1 MIMMKFENLSDESL
15 FELIKKNDK
24 GAFEELYD
32 RFSSL
37 LYLHAYRMLRDQEE
51 ARDVVQEM
59 FINLWEKKENIVIK
73 TVSAY
78 LYSSIRNRVLDKIS
92 KEKSKSKYLESMS
105 FYQVNYNHEIPDR
118 QLYEKELKTLIEKEI
133 DCMPKRMREIFLL
146 SRFEYLTHR
155 KIGEKLGIS
164 EATVKKQVNNALK
177 ILKYK
182 LQNRIIKIILL
193 FLYTLP
199 IY

>member
-24 GAFEELYD
+24 EAFEELYD

-59 FINLWEKKENIVIK
+59 FINLWEKKESIVIN

-92 KEKSKSKYLESMS
+92 KEKSKSKYIESMR

-133 DCMPKRMREIFLL
+133 DCMPKRMREIFIL

-155 KIGEKLGIS
+155 KISEKLGIS

-182 LQNRIIKIILL
+182 FQNRRIKIILF